1 MLANVS
7 SVDAPRARVWV
18 RRLAL
23 VAALACCVP
32 VPVVAQVFGP
42 NLIVNGNAET
52 GPGSPDGTT
61 LPVPNAPSWT
71 LTGNFTVVQYNA
83 PGGFPLSTDPGPP
96 ARGSNYFAGGN
107 NASSSA
113 TQTINVAAGAA
124 AIDAG
129 MATYSLSGWLG
140 GFSSQDDNA
149 TLTVTFRNAG
159 ATAIG
164 SATIGPVTAA
174 DRGSATGM
182 LLRNAAGAVPV
193 GTRTIDVVLQLTRV
207 SGTYNDGYADE
218 LSLVLAGPAVA
229 SSQAV
234 PTLNDWSLIALMGL
248 ILLAG
253 AFFLR
258 GRRKRVPMR

>member
-1 MLANVS
+1 MVL
-7 SVDAPRARVWV
+7 
-18 RRLAL
+18 L
-23 VAALACCVP
+23 VALACSVP
-32 VPVVAQVFGP
+32 AAVTAQVFGP

-52 GPGSPDGTT
+52 GPGSADGTT
-61 LPVPNAPSWT
+61 LPVPNAPGWT
-71 LTGNFTVVQYNA
+71 LTGNLTVVQYNA

-96 ARGSNYFAGGN
+96 ARGANYFAGGDN

-113 TQTINVAAGAA
+113 AQTINVAAGAA
-124 AIDAG
+124 TIDAG
-129 MATYSLSGWLG
+129 TAAYSLSAWLG
-140 GFSSQDDNA
+140 GFSTQDDNA

-182 LLRNAAGAVPV
+182 LLRNAAGAVPA

-234 PTLNDWSLIALMGL
+234 PTLNEWGLIALMGL
-248 ILLAG
+248 LVVA
-253 AFFLR
+253 AVPVLR
-258 GRRKRVPMR
+258 GRRNPRSLR

>member
-1 MLANVS
+1 MFANIE

-18 RRLAL
+18 RRFAL
-23 VAALACCVP
+23 VAAIACCVP
-32 VPVVAQVFGP
+32 LPVVAQVFGT
-42 NLIVNGNAET
+42 NLIVNGNAEA

-61 LPVPNAPSWT
+61 LPVPNAPGWT

-113 TQTINVAAGAA
+113 AQTINVAAGAA
-124 AIDAG
+124 TIDG
-129 MATYSLSGWLG
+129 GTATYSLSGWLG

-149 TLTVTFRNAG
+149 ALTVTFRNAG

-182 LLRNAAGAVPV
+182 LLRTATGAVPV

-218 LSLVLAGPAVA
+218 LSLVLAGAPVAVG
-229 SSQAV
+229 QAV
-234 PTLNDWSLIALMGL
+234 PTLNEWNLIALIGL
-248 ILLAG
+248 LSIG
-253 AFFLR
+253 AFLALR
-258 GRRKRVPMR
+258 RRRN

>member
-1 MLANVS
+1 MLAKIA
-7 SVDAPRARVWV
+7 SVDAPRVSVWV
-18 RRLAL
+18 RRFAL
-23 VAALACCVP
+23 VAAIACCAP
-32 VPVVAQVFGP
+32 LPVVAQVFGP

-52 GPGSPDGTT
+52 GPGSADGTT
-61 LPVPNAPSWT
+61 LPVPNAPGWT
-71 LTGNFTVVQYNA
+71 LAGNLTVVQYNV
-83 PGGFPLSTDPGPP
+83 PGGFPLSTDPGPS

-113 TQTINVAAGAA
+113 AQTINVAAGAA
-124 AIDAG
+124 SIDTG
-129 MATYSLSGWLG
+129 TATYSLSGWLG

-182 LLRNAAGAVPV
+182 LLRNAAGVIPT

-207 SGTYNDGYADE
+207 NGTYNDGYADE

-229 SSQAV
+229 SGQAV
-234 PTLNDWSLIALMGL
+234 PTLNEWGLIALMGL
-248 ILLAG
+248 LSIGTFLA
-253 AFFLR
+253 LR
-258 GRRKRVPMR
+258 RQRR

>member
-1 MLANVS
+1 MHANVS
-7 SVDAPRARVWV
+7 SADAPRARVWV
-18 RRLAL
+18 RRFAL
-23 VAALACCVP
+23 VVALACCIP

-61 LPVPNAPSWT
+61 LPVPNAPGWA

-96 ARGSNYFAGGN
+96 TRGANYFAGGN

-113 TQTINVAAGAA
+113 AQTINVAAGAA

-129 MATYSLSGWLG
+129 TATYSLSGWLG

-164 SATIGPVTAA
+164 SATIGPVTAT

-234 PTLNDWSLIALMGL
+234 PLLNEWGLIALIG
-248 ILLAG
+248 LLALG
-253 AFFLR
+253 TFVALR
-258 GRRKRVPMR
+258 RQRR

>member
-1 MLANVS
+1 MLAKIA
-7 SVDAPRARVWV
+7 SVDAPRVRVWV
-18 RRLAL
+18 RRFALA
-23 VAALACCVP
+23 AAIACCVP

-71 LTGNFTVVQYNA
+71 LAGNFTVVQYNA

-113 TQTINVAAGAA
+113 AQTINVAAGAA
-124 AIDAG
+124 AIDG
-129 MATYSLSGWLG
+129 GTATYSLSGWLG

-164 SATIGPVTAA
+164 SASIGPVMAA

-182 LLRNAAGAVPV
+182 LLRNAAGAVPA

-229 SSQAV
+229 SGQAV
-234 PTLNDWSLIALMGL
+234 PTLNEWGLIALMGL
-248 ILLAG
+248 LAIG
-253 AFFLR
+253 TFVALR
-258 GRRKRVPMR
+258 RQRR

>member
-1 MLANVS
+1 MFVNAS
-7 SVDAPRARVWV
+7 FVDAPRVRDWL
-18 RRLAL
+18 RRLAW
-23 VAALACCVP
+23 VAAMACCVP
-32 VPVVAQVFGP
+32 VPVMAQVFGP

-52 GPGSPDGTT
+52 GPGSTDGTT
-61 LPVPNAPSWT
+61 LPVPNAPGWA

-107 NASSSA
+107 NPSSSA
-113 TQTINVAAGAA
+113 AQTINVAAGAA
-124 AIDAG
+124 TIDAG
-129 MATYSLSGWLG
+129 TTTYSLSGWLG
-140 GFSSQDDNA
+140 GFSTQDDNA

-182 LLRNAAGAVPV
+182 LLRNTAGAVPA

-218 LSLVLAGPAVA
+218 LSLVLAGPAVV

-234 PTLNDWSLIALMGL
+234 PTLNDWGLIALIGV
-248 ILLAG
+248 LALG
-253 AFFLR
+253 TFLAL
-258 GRRKRVPMR
+258 RRQRR